1 MDNNVI
7 HEEIEVDVP
16 HQLHFVHFQLPFALI
31 FLYSFFFSLISL
43 AKWNKNYYT
52 TLHCIL
58 GYFNS
63 ILVLLSNWLLHFR
76 CITFWFYGSYFLSHA
91 LLLVPVYTHT
101 HICLPGVVILR
112 GIMVECRLSISQQSC
127 QCWNQFKVAD
137 LCSCY

>member
-101 HICLPGVVILR
+101 YMLTRCCDSSWHHGGMSTFNISTILPMLK
-112 GIMVECRLSISQQSC
+112 SI
-127 QCWNQFKVAD
+127 
-137 LCSCY
+137 